1 MATTAR
7 KPAARTAKA
16 KTTAK
21 PTKAKATARPKTAL
35 KANKPKTVKAKTTAK
50 AKTAATK
57 AKTAAKAKPATKK
70 LKGGLP
76 QRLHHNAYV
85 TKDQEA
91 TRKFYEELIGL
102 PLVAT
107 WTEADMLF
115 GKERVYCHTFFGLGD
130 GSALAFFQFVN
141 PSDQKEFGP
150 DIPSSPFI
158 HIALKSDKRNQDAIH
173 ERLTKAG
180 YKEPEMYILEHGYC
194 RSLYV
199 KDPNGLILEFTVDHK
214 DVKKI
219 DKVRRA
225 SSHDDLKRWLS
236 GGHES
241 NNMFR

>member
-1 MATTAR
+1 MAKKAAKTKTKRA
-7 KPAARTAKA
+7 KPKSAAKVNKA
-16 KTTAK
+16 KTLRAK
-21 PTKAKATARPKTAL
+21 ATKAKAKSARRP
-35 KANKPKTVKAKTTAK
+35 TVKAKAK
-50 AKTAATK
+50 AAPKSA
-57 AKTAAKAKPATKK
+57 

-91 TRKFYEELIGL
+91 TRRFYEDLIGL

-107 WTEADMLF
+107 WTEADVLF

-141 PSDQKEFGP
+141 PEDQKEFGP

-158 HIALKSDKRNQDAIH
+158 HIALRSDKKNQDAIH
-173 ERLTKAG
+173 ERLVKAG
-180 YKEPEMYILEHGYC
+180 YKEPQMYTLEHGYC

-199 KDPNGLILEFTVDHK
+199 VDPNGLILEFTVDHK
-214 DVKKI
+214 DWKKI

-225 SSHDDLKRWLS
+225 SSHQDLKRWL
-236 GGHES
+236 GGNHTS